1 MTFGKSI
8 RLYLKDG
15 TVTGLKFGEIV
26 NHTIQTISCPRRRLS
41 ELNDYTESKR
51 PGVYF
56 LFGIDEISVLRKVG
70 INYPLAAK
78 SWLNN

>member
-26 NHTIQTISCPRRRLS
+26 NHTIQAISCSRSRLS
-41 ELNDYTESKR
+41 DLSEYLEAKR
-51 PGVYF
+51 P
-56 LFGIDEISVLRKVG
+56 
-70 INYPLAAK
+70 
-78 SWLNN
+78 

>member
-26 NHTIQTISCPRRRLS
+26 NHTIQAISCSRNKLDH
-41 ELNDYTESKR
+41 EFILNLE
-51 PGVYF
+51 
-56 LFGIDEISVLRKVG
+56 
-70 INYPLAAK
+70 
-78 SWLNN
+78 